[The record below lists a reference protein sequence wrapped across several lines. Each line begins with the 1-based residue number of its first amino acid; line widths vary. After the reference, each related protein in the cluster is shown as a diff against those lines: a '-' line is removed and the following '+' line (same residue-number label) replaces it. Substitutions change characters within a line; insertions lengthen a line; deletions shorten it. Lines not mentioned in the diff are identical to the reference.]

1 MLFIIVRTLIPMS
14 AVAEN
19 PRRVCMRGATDF
31 NVDLKKSYTVGDSIR
46 DYLLGFNMSGKRV
59 FLFLRDAAE
68 NSRRT

>member
-1 MLFIIVRTLIPMS
+1 MQKTQDGYVL
-14 AVAEN
+14 
-19 PRRVCMRGATDF
+19 RGATDF